1 MPNDLDN
8 WKTAL
13 GGAGAAL
20 LAAWGWIFAS
30 THRKI
35 DGKATKESV
44 DRLEGTV
51 SAHTIT
57 KESFEQHCKSDER
70 LFEAIVEEAKLQ
82 RGHIAKIFDQMK
94 DSEEKSRN
102 RHDATMTA
110 IYNATRNSGSD

>member
-1 MPNDLDN
+1 VPDDPNN
-8 WKTAL
+8 WRAAL
-13 GGAGAAL
+13 GGLGAAL

-44 DRLEGTV
+44 DRLEVAV

-57 KESFEQHCKSDER
+57 KDAFDQHCKSDER
-70 LFEAIVEEAKLQ
+70 LFEAIVEESKLQ

-94 DSEEKSRN
+94 DSEEKARD
-102 RHDATMTA
+102 RHDATMKA
-110 IYNATRNSGSD
+110 IYDGTQKVGR